1 MRQVTN
7 EATDNPISGALLSGV
22 RVLDLSEGVPGPFAA
37 KLLAYLGA
45 EVIKIEHP
53 GHGDA
58 SRRASPFLDDL
69 PNPETSG
76 SFLYLNGGKKSVTLD
91 VATSTGAHVLKQLVQ
106 ESQVLIESYHPAY
119 LEDVG
124 LSYEALERVN
134 PAIVLTSV
142 SHFGGTGPYSGYR
155 GGELVDF
162 AAGGN
167 LNLMG
172 LPERSP
178 IKFGGN
184 AGQYLGAVSTLSGTM
199 LALYSADG
207 TGAGQHVDVSI
218 QESLVCCHIQDLCNY
233 AYTGEVQGR
242 GHGSMIYPCKDGY
255 VGLTLQQ
262 HLWPRVCAMLDM
274 PELEHD
280 PMFATFQGRREN
292 ADLLDVHIIGWMIE
306 RTKEEVYHQ
315 AQSYNMPTG
324 YVATVEDIVK
334 SPQHDARG
342 FIVEMDHP
350 AAGRLKYPG
359 APFRIAGVE
368 VEHRRAPMLG
378 EHNVEVL
385 TGLLGYD
392 NSDLVM
398 LRGAGVI

>member
-1 MRQVTN
+1 MVPDETI
-7 EATDNPISGALLSGV
+7 DKPITGGLLSGV
-22 RVLDLSEGVPGPFAA
+22 RVLDLSEGVSGPFAA
-37 KLLAYLGA
+37 KLMAYLGA
-45 EVIKIEHP
+45 DVIKIEHP
-53 GHGDA
+53 GRGDEI
-58 SRRASPFLDDL
+58 RRASPFLNDL

-76 SFLYLNGGKKSVTLD
+76 SFLYLNGGKLSVTLD
-91 VATSTGAHVLKQLVQ
+91 VTTSTGVHVLKQLVR
-106 ESQVLIESYHPAY
+106 ESQVLVESYHPGY
-119 LEDVG
+119 MEDLGLGYDTLEQ
-124 LSYEALERVN
+124 VN
-134 PAIVLTSV
+134 PGLVLTSV
-142 SHFGGTGPYSGYR
+142 THFGQSGPYSRYL

-172 LPERSP
+172 LPEREP

-184 AGQYLGAVSTLSGTM
+184 AGQYIGAVSCLSGSL

-218 QESLVCCHIQDLCNY
+218 QEALVCCHIQDLCNY

-280 PMFATFQGRREN
+280 PMFSTFQGRREN

-306 RTKEEVYHQ
+306 RTKDEVYHQ
-315 AQSYNMPTG
+315 AQSFNMPTG

-334 SPQHDARG
+334 SPQHAARG
-342 FIVEMDHP
+342 FIVDMDHP
-350 AAGRLKYPG
+350 EAGRLSYPG

-378 EHNVEVL
+378 EHNAEVL
-385 TGLLGYD
+385 CGLLGYD
-392 NSDLVM
+392 RAELVM
-398 LRGAGVI
+398 LRSAGVV